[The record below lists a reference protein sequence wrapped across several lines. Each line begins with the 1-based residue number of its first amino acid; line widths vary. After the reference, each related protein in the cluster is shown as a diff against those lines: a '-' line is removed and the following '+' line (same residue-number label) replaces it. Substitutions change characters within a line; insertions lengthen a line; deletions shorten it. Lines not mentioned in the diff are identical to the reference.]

1 MRRLLVAP
9 LLVVVLT
16 FSACTSSE
24 ADGKVTAVGPR
35 EALTLIES
43 GDYVVLD
50 LRSAKAYEAGHVK
63 GALSVPY
70 GDGGLRE
77 RLVDLDADDQYLLY
91 AKDPQ
96 VADRAA
102 DLLVSLGF
110 THVVDA
116 GAFGFLALAGAE
128 LE

>member
-1 MRRLLVAP
+1 MAP
-9 LLVVVLT
+9 LLVGVLA

-24 ADGKVTAVGPR
+24 ADGKVTVVGPR

-50 LRSAKAYEAGHVK
+50 LRSPEAFEAGHVK

-70 GDGGLRE
+70 GEGALKE
-77 RLVDLDADDQYLLY
+77 RLVDLEADDRYLLY

-96 VADRAA
+96 VTDRAA
-102 DLLVSLGF
+102 DLLVSFGF
-110 THVVDA
+110 VHVVDA
-116 GAFGFLALAGAE
+116 GAFGLLALAGAE

>member
-1 MRRLLVAP
+1 VRTLLVAP
-9 LLVVVLT
+9 LLVVLLT
-16 FSACTSSE
+16 FSACNSSE
-24 ADGKVTAVGPR
+24 ADGKVTVVGPR

-50 LRSAKAYEAGHVK
+50 LRSSEAYEAGHVK
-63 GALSVPY
+63 GAMSVPY
-70 GDGGLRE
+70 GDGSLKE
-77 RLVDLDADDQYLLY
+77 RLVDLEADDRFLLY
-91 AKDPQ
+91 SRDPK

-110 THVVDA
+110 PHVVDA
-116 GAFGFLALAGAE
+116 GAFGLLALAGAE